1 MKTKWYLQLIVY
13 AVIILGALVF
23 LFPFIYMVMT
33 SFIRDAYT
41 LPKPAE
47 IFSITPNLHNYQ
59 IVWSKN
65 NFAIYFLNS
74 TLVTMVTVVG
84 SMFLGC
90 ITAYGFARFQF
101 PGKELL
107 FRSFLLTMM
116 IPGVINIIP
125 QFLIIKSLGLVGTY
139 WGLWLIYIGGGVVG
153 STFFLRGFFQSIP
166 KEYEESVLIDGGG
179 NFRIFWSI
187 YLPQS
192 LPAIGTLAV
201 LSFQGTWEEYFT
213 ALVIIKDEAMR
224 TLPIALLMFN
234 DKYATNYGW
243 VFAASIIALIP
254 TVILYVIF
262 QKRFVQSGFNEGGVK
277 G

>member
-1 MKTKWYLQLIVY
+1 MKTKWYLQLLVY
-13 AVIILGALVF
+13 AVIIMGALAF
-23 LFPFIYMVMT
+23 LFPFVYMILT
-33 SFIRDAYT
+33 SFIKSAYS
-41 LPKPAE
+41 LPRPKE
-47 IFSITPNLHNYQ
+47 IFSVVPNLDNYFL
-59 IVWSKN
+59 VWNKN
-65 NFAIYFLNS
+65 NFARYFLNS
-74 TLVTMVTVVG
+74 ALVTVVSMVG
-84 SMFLGC
+84 SMLLGC
-90 ITAYGFARFQF
+90 LTAYGFARFQF

-107 FRSFLLTMM
+107 FRVFLLTTM

-125 QFLIIKSLGLVGTY
+125 QFLIIKNLGLVSTY

-179 NFRIFWSI
+179 NWRIFWNI

-254 TVILYVIF
+254 TVLLYVVF
-262 QKRFVQSGFNEGGVK
+262 QKKFVQGGFNEGGVK

>member
-1 MKTKWYLQLIVY
+1 MKTKWYLQLLVYSVIV
-13 AVIILGALVF
+13 LGALAF
-23 LFPFIYMVMT
+23 LFPFVYMIMT
-33 SFIRDAYT
+33 SFIKSAYS
-41 LPKPAE
+41 LPRPKE
-47 IFSITPNLHNYQ
+47 VFSVIPNLSNYQ
-59 IVWSKN
+59 VVWSKN
-65 NFAIYFLNS
+65 HFARFFLNS
-74 TLVTMVTVVG
+74 SLVTIVAMTG
-84 SMFLGC
+84 SLFLGC

-101 PGKELL
+101 PGKEFL
-107 FRSFLLTMM
+107 FRTFLLTMM

-125 QFLIIKSLGLVGTY
+125 QFLVIKSLGLVGSY
-139 WGLWLIYIGGGVVG
+139 WGLWLIYIGGGIVG

-179 NFRIFWSI
+179 NWRIFWNI

-262 QKRFVQSGFNEGGVK
+262 QKRFVQGGFNEGGVK

>member
-1 MKTKWYLQLIVY
+1 MKTKWYLQLLVY
-13 AVIILGALVF
+13 AVIIMGALAF
-23 LFPFIYMVMT
+23 LFPFVYMILT
-33 SFIRDAYT
+33 SFIKSAYS
-41 LPKPAE
+41 LPRPKE
-47 IFSITPNLHNYQ
+47 IFSVVAVSLKNFL
-59 IVWSKN
+59 VWNKN
-65 NFAIYFLNS
+65 NFARYFLNS
-74 TLVTMVTVVG
+74 SLVTVVSMVG
-84 SMFLGC
+84 SMLLGC
-90 ITAYGFARFQF
+90 LTAYGFARFQF

-107 FRSFLLTMM
+107 FRVFLLTTM

-125 QFLIIKSLGLVGTY
+125 QFLIIKNLGLVSTY

-179 NFRIFWSI
+179 NWRIFWNI

-254 TVILYVIF
+254 TVFLYVVF
-262 QKRFVQSGFNEGGVK
+262 QKKFVQGGFNEGGVK

>member
-1 MKTKWYLQLIVY
+1 MKTKWYLQLLVY
-13 AVIILGALVF
+13 AVIIMGALAF
-23 LFPFIYMVMT
+23 LFPFVYMILT
-33 SFIRDAYT
+33 SFIKSAYS
-41 LPKPAE
+41 LPRPKE
-47 IFSITPNLHNYQ
+47 IFSVVPNLDNYFL
-59 IVWSKN
+59 VWNKN
-65 NFAIYFLNS
+65 NFARYFLNS
-74 TLVTMVTVVG
+74 SLVTVVSMVG
-84 SMFLGC
+84 SMLLGC
-90 ITAYGFARFQF
+90 LTAYGFARFQF

-107 FRSFLLTMM
+107 FRVFLLTTM

-125 QFLIIKSLGLVGTY
+125 QFLIIKNLGLVSTY

-179 NFRIFWSI
+179 NWRIFWNI

-254 TVILYVIF
+254 TVFLYVVF
-262 QKRFVQSGFNEGGVK
+262 QKKFVQGGFNEGGVK

>member
-1 MKTKWYLQLIVY
+1 MRTNWHMQLLVY
-13 AVIILGALVF
+13 IVIILGALTF
-23 LFPFIYMVMT
+23 LFPFIYMIMT
-33 SFIRDAYT
+33 TFVKGAYS
-41 LPKPAE
+41 LPRPSE
-47 IFSITPNLHNYQ
+47 VFSVTPNLDNYQ
-59 IVWSKN
+59 VVWSKN
-65 NFAIYFLNS
+65 HFARFFLNS
-74 TLVTMVTVVG
+74 TLVTIVAMTG
-84 SMFLGC
+84 SLFLGC
-90 ITAYGFARFQF
+90 LTAYGFARFQF
-101 PGKELL
+101 PGKEFL
-107 FRSFLLTMM
+107 FRTFLLTMM

-125 QFLIIKSLGLVGTY
+125 QFLIIKSLGLVNTY

-179 NFRIFWSI
+179 NWRIFWNI

-201 LSFQGTWEEYFT
+201 LIFQGTWEEYFT

-243 VFAASIIALIP
+243 VFAASVIALIP
-254 TVILYVIF
+254 TVTLYMIF
-262 QKRFVQSGFNEGGVK
+262 QKRFVQGGFNEGGVK

>member
-1 MKTKWYLQLIVY
+1 MKTNWHIQLLVY
-13 AVIILGALVF
+13 AIIILGALAF
-23 LFPFIYMVMT
+23 LFPFVYMIMT
-33 SFIRDAYT
+33 SFIKGAYS
-41 LPKPAE
+41 LPRPKE
-47 IFSITPNLHNYQ
+47 VFSVVPDLYNYKL
-59 IVWSKN
+59 VWGRN
-65 NFAIYFLNS
+65 NFARYFLNS
-74 TLVTMVTVVG
+74 SLVTIVSMVG
-84 SMFLGC
+84 SLFLGC
-90 ITAYGFARFQF
+90 LTAYGFARFTF
-101 PGKELL
+101 PGKEFL
-107 FRSFLLTMM
+107 FRTFLLTMM

-125 QFLIIKSLGLVGTY
+125 QFLIIKSLHLINTY

-179 NFRIFWSI
+179 NWRIFWNI

-192 LPAIGTLAV
+192 MPAIATLAV

-234 DKYATNYGW
+234 DKYATNYSW

-254 TVILYVIF
+254 TVLLYIIF
-262 QKRFVQSGFNEGGVK
+262 QKRFVQGGFNEGGVK

>member
-1 MKTKWYLQLIVY
+1 MKTKWYLQLLVY
-13 AVIILGALVF
+13 TVIIMGALAF
-23 LFPFIYMVMT
+23 LFPFVYMILT
-33 SFIRDAYT
+33 SFIKSAYS
-41 LPKPAE
+41 LPRPKE
-47 IFSITPNLHNYQ
+47 IFSVVPNLDNYFL
-59 IVWSKN
+59 VWNKN
-65 NFAIYFLNS
+65 NFARYFLNS
-74 TLVTMVTVVG
+74 ALVTVVSMVG
-84 SMFLGC
+84 SMLLGC
-90 ITAYGFARFQF
+90 LTAYGFARFQF

-107 FRSFLLTMM
+107 FRVFLLTTM

-125 QFLIIKSLGLVGTY
+125 QFLIIKNLGLVSTY

-179 NFRIFWSI
+179 NWRIFWNI

-254 TVILYVIF
+254 TVLLYIVF
-262 QKRFVQSGFNEGGVK
+262 QKRFVQGGFNEGGVK

>member
-1 MKTKWYLQLIVY
+1 MKTKWLTQLLVY
-13 AVIILGALVF
+13 TIIILGALAF
-23 LFPFIYMVMT
+23 LFPFAYMIMT
-33 SFIRDAYT
+33 TFIKSAYS
-41 LPKPAE
+41 LPRPAQ
-47 IFSITPNLHNYQ
+47 IFAVTPNLDNYVL
-59 IVWSKN
+59 VWGKN
-65 NFAIYFLNS
+65 NFAGYFLNS
-74 TLVTMVTVVG
+74 TLVTVVSVIG

-90 ITAYGFARFQF
+90 LTAYGFARFQF
-101 PGKELL
+101 PGKEIL
-107 FRSFLLTMM
+107 FRTFLLTMM

-125 QFLIIKSLGLVGTY
+125 QFLIIKSFGLINTY

-153 STFFLRGFFQSIP
+153 STFFLRGFFESIP

-179 NFRIFWSI
+179 SWRIFWNI

-192 LPAIGTLAV
+192 LPAIGTLSV
-201 LSFQGTWEEYFT
+201 LAFQGTWEEYFT

-234 DKYATNYGW
+234 DKYATNYAW
-243 VFAASIIALIP
+243 VFAASVIAFVP
-254 TVILYVIF
+254 TVLLYIIF

>member
-1 MKTKWYLQLIVY
+1 MRTKWHMQLLIY
-13 AVIILGALVF
+13 IVIILGALAF
-23 LFPFIYMVMT
+23 LFPFIYMIMT
-33 SFIRDAYT
+33 TFVKGAYS
-41 LPKPAE
+41 LPRPSE
-47 IFSITPNLHNYQ
+47 VFSVTPNLDNYQ

-65 NFAIYFLNS
+65 NFARFFLNS
-74 TLVTMVTVVG
+74 TLVTIVAMTG
-84 SMFLGC
+84 SLFLGC
-90 ITAYGFARFQF
+90 LTAYGFARFHF
-101 PGKELL
+101 PGKEFL
-107 FRSFLLTMM
+107 FRTFLLTMM

-125 QFLIIKSLGLVGTY
+125 QFLIIKSLGLVNTY

-179 NFRIFWSI
+179 NWRIFWNI

-213 ALVIIKDEAMR
+213 ALVIIKDEALR

-243 VFAASIIALIP
+243 VFAASVIALIP
-254 TVILYVIF
+254 TVTLYMIF
-262 QKRFVQSGFNEGGVK
+262 QKRFVQGGFNEGGVK

>member
-1 MKTKWYLQLIVY
+1 MKTKWYLQLLVY
-13 AVIILGALVF
+13 AVIIIGALAF
-23 LFPFIYMVMT
+23 LFPFVYMILT
-33 SFIRDAYT
+33 SFIKSAYS
-41 LPKPAE
+41 LPRPKE
-47 IFSITPNLHNYQ
+47 IFSVVPNLDNYFL
-59 IVWSKN
+59 VWNKN
-65 NFAIYFLNS
+65 NFARYFLNS
-74 TLVTMVTVVG
+74 SLVTVVSMVG
-84 SMFLGC
+84 SMLLGC
-90 ITAYGFARFQF
+90 LTAYGFARFQF

-107 FRSFLLTMM
+107 FRVFLLTTM

-125 QFLIIKSLGLVGTY
+125 QFLIIKNLGLVSTY

-179 NFRIFWSI
+179 NWRIFWNI

-254 TVILYVIF
+254 TVFLYVVF
-262 QKRFVQSGFNEGGVK
+262 QKKFVQGGFNEGGVK